1 MLRKLR
7 LRQKI
12 GFLMKKTCIMKMIV
26 ATTSKI
32 SDQIFSYQDII
43 AFTLLEKQK
52 GQSSVLF
59 LQETYSYK
67 FRKGLSVNSKAF
79 ECLCVKVEN
88 NNSKNIVLNLI
99 YRPPNSDHKELEN
112 YFKSFPSKREI

>member
-32 SDQIFSYQDII
+32 SDSNFQLPGYYSFHLVRETIGGKALYFFCKKLIHTNS
-43 AFTLLEKQK
+43 EKASQ
-52 GQSSVLF
+52 
-59 LQETYSYK
+59 
-67 FRKGLSVNSKAF
+67 
-79 ECLCVKVEN
+79 
-88 NNSKNIVLNLI
+88 
-99 YRPPNSDHKELEN
+99 
-112 YFKSFPSKREI
+112 